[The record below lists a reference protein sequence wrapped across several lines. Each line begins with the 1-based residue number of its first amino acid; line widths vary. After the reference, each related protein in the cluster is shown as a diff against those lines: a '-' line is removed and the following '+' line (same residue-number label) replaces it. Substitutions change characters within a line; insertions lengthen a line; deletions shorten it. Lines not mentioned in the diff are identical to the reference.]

1 MILLSRDEL
10 AELTGKATP
19 SAQSKV
25 LDAIRVPYLRRPD
38 GSIIVSRIVVETVLG
53 AQAAQQRTGR
63 PQIRPRHEAT
73 QTR

>member
-10 AELTGKATP
+10 AALTGKATP
-19 SAQSKV
+19 AAQARV
-25 LDAIRVPYLRRPD
+25 LDAMRVPYLRRPD
-38 GSIIVSRIVVETVLG
+38 GSPAVSSAVVERLLG
-53 AQAAQQRTGR
+53 AEAEQPRTGR